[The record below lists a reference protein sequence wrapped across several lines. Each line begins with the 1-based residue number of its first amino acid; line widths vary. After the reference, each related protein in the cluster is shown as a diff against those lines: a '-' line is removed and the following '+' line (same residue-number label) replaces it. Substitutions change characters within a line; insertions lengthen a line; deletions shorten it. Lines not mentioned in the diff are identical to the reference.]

1 MNVTSKR
8 FNKFMI
14 VLFIA
19 TMLIFTLD
27 PIYGKAGTTLRA
39 TYNRVQ
45 FYSWCG
51 IPIFSLAAQGY
62 YYTSNNKITSYSTTR
77 SLPTINFLSP
87 WTSSNESSS
96 WIYKSDTRGTVE
108 AVARFRLML
117 GIATNDFSLGLT
129 FQDVWKF
136 VRAEARP

>member
-27 PIYGKAGTTLRA
+27 PIYGKADTTLRA

-51 IPIFSLAAQGY
+51 IPM
-62 YYTSNNKITSYSTTR
+62 KR
-77 SLPTINFLSP
+77 
-87 WTSSNESSS
+87 
-96 WIYKSDTRGTVE
+96 
-108 AVARFRLML
+108 
-117 GIATNDFSLGLT
+117 
-129 FQDVWKF
+129 
-136 VRAEARP
+136 